1 MSVSNVYSTLQLHEG
16 TTTHHI
22 STGYSQRLYKHANSN
37 TAAVMSSLGDS
48 DSESSIASPSSAQSR
63 DKDQVERG
71 SSSDDIP
78 EEQSR
83 SPALDASS
91 DLSSGSAA
99 QEQAPNA
106 AERSK
111 KSSGLKEVIPSG
123 KRTPSVRPNKYLGP
137 PSTWRDWTAAERQ
150 IAASLDQIRATD
162 LSLHLYNFYCLKR
175 RIDSTREWQLETDS
189 GTDDGVSTSR
199 RRKAWLPVK
208 TWTAWPMD
216 PDVVPRESDEST
228 WDDGHINAEKRA
240 TYPSELL
247 SDLLAARASK
257 KAKERF
263 YEREWEDSDAE
274 LPDPPSDRDSRSQ
287 GRIPELAADTKQY
300 EPVVMADDERAKS
313 ILRPSINHV
322 LHKFDT
328 LLMGLHHARSSYA
341 MANKTSAHSRPATD
355 DESSVGK
362 KRKKGVSHAS
372 VSRTSSRHAS
382 SNPSG
387 EASEAARESS
397 TSFSKL
403 KTGLG
408 LRDWSDVLGVA
419 SFSGFP
425 PEVVAKAA
433 ERCSNLFDE
442 GIVFRTL
449 YEGKRSYSEVKY
461 APDMVPIETLQEF
474 LQSETEQLSSLTD
487 SEEEKVGAVHVDGFM
502 QPISMNKSWSRRSR
516 AKKQKI

>member
-1 MSVSNVYSTLQLHEG
+1 M
-16 TTTHHI
+16 
-22 STGYSQRLYKHANSN
+22 STGYPQRLQKHAIKN
-37 TAAVMSSLGDS
+37 TKAVMSSLEDA
-48 DSESSIASPSSAQSR
+48 DSESSIASPSSSQPR
-63 DKDQVERG
+63 GDCQVERG
-71 SSSDDIP
+71 SSSDDFP

-83 SPALDASS
+83 PPALDASS
-91 DLSSGSAA
+91 DLSSGSTT
-99 QEQAPNA
+99 QEQAPCA
-106 AERSK
+106 AKRPKTPS
-111 KSSGLKEVIPSG
+111 EVIASV
-123 KRTPSVRPNKYLGP
+123 KRVPSVRPNKYLGP
-137 PSTWRDWTAAERQ
+137 PSTWRDWTAPERQ
-150 IAASLDQIRATD
+150 IAASLDQIRAKD

-175 RIDSTREWQLETDS
+175 RIDSTREWQVETDS
-189 GTDDGVSTSR
+189 DTDDCVSTSR

-228 WDDGHINAEKRA
+228 WEDGHINAEKRA

-247 SDLLAARASK
+247 SELLAARACK
-257 KAKERF
+257 KARERF

-274 LPDPPSDRDSRSQ
+274 LPDPPSDKDSRSQ
-287 GRIPELAADTKQY
+287 RRIPELAADTKQY
-300 EPVVMADDERAKS
+300 EPVVMAEDERAKS

-328 LLMGLHHARSSYA
+328 LLMGLHHARSSYV

-355 DESSVGK
+355 DESSVSK
-362 KRKKGVSHAS
+362 KRKKRVSHTG
-372 VSRTSSRHAS
+372 VSRTSSRHPS

-387 EASEAARESS
+387 EASEAAGESS
-397 TSFSKL
+397 TTFSKL

-408 LRDWSDVLGVA
+408 LRDWSDVLSVA

-449 YEGKRSYSEVKY
+449 YEGKKSYSEVKY
-461 APDMVPIETLQEF
+461 APDMVPIETLQDF
-474 LQSETEQLSSLTD
+474 MQSETEQLSSLTD

-516 AKKQKI
+516 AKKQKV